1 MELQGHVWKEGKFWL
16 IEVPA
21 LDVMTQGKTKEDAYW
36 AHSHFLGRKKIHHR
50 DTENKEIAQR

>member
-1 MELQGHVWKEGKFWL
+1 MTWYYFVDTTIL
-16 IEVPA
+16 IPIR
-21 LDVMTQGKTKEDAYW
+21 